1 MARLPQPGG
10 DEGNWGQILNEYLQ
24 VEHRVDGSLR
34 RASEIAQAISDA
46 GGAKKDAAD
55 AVNLAR
61 QSDAKA
67 GAAQTTAD
75 AKYAKP
81 SSGIPETDLSSDV
94 QTKLNASRTSTVTK
108 LDDLS
113 DVTAVS
119 PVNGQVLSFNGT
131 AWTPATPS
139 TSGTISDAT
148 ATQKGVI
155 QLTGDL
161 GGTAASPTVP
171 GLAQRPLD
179 SQVVHRSGDETVS
192 GIKTFADSP
201 VVPAPVNANQ
211 AATKNYVD
219 TQVANA
225 PAATIADG
233 SVATAKLADDAVSEA
248 KLAAAVRTK
257 LNQSSA
263 VTSVAGKT
271 GVVTLAKSDV
281 GLANVDNTTDASK
294 PISTAT
300 QAALDQKIST
310 NRINTNSGVA
320 GLDANGKVSVDSLP
334 DAIQA
339 IIVEA
344 NGSYPLR
351 STVTNSLTRPVI
363 WRGATAPMI
372 GSGYAINNVDTWE
385 PTA

>member
-1 MARLPQPGG
+1 M
-10 DEGNWGQILNEYLQ
+10 
-24 VEHRVDGSLR
+24 
-34 RASEIAQAISDA
+34 
-46 GGAKKDAAD
+46 
-55 AVNLAR
+55 
-61 QSDAKA
+61 
-67 GAAQTTAD
+67 
-75 AKYAKP
+75 
-81 SSGIPETDLSSDV
+81 
-94 QTKLNASRTSTVTK
+94 
-108 LDDLS
+108 
-113 DVTAVS
+113 
-119 PVNGQVLSFNGT
+119 
-131 AWTPATPS
+131 
-139 TSGTISDAT
+139 
-148 ATQKGVI
+148 
-155 QLTGDL
+155 
-161 GGTAASPTVP
+161 
-171 GLAQRPLD
+171 
-179 SQVVHRSGDETVS
+179 HRSGDETVS
-192 GIKTFADSP
+192 GIKTFAASP

-257 LNQSSA
+257 LNQSSP

-271 GVVTLAKSDV
+271 GVVALAKSDV

-344 NGSYPLR
+344 NGSYSLR